1 MNSNLATDKPQLSL
15 DNNFIFSAIKQKLM
29 LLIEKKFHTV
39 FQKCF
44 LCPSAVLSGYLAK
57 FHLRYSF
64 IIKKYKSFLNSL
76 DSSINSAL
84 VIRLQVEIMM
94 ICQGKII
101 VICNQQY
108 QVYESCSSCF
118 TFTNTNID
126 KIICIWKTNQ
136 DNPNL

>member
-1 MNSNLATDKPQLSL
+1 
-15 DNNFIFSAIKQKLM
+15 M
-29 LLIEKKFHTV
+29 LFIEKKFQIV

-44 LCPSAVLSGYLAK
+44 LCPSAVPSSYFAK

-76 DSSINSAL
+76 GSSLNSAL

-101 VICNQQY
+101 VIY
-108 QVYESCSSCF
+108 AIS
-118 TFTNTNID
+118 NIKFMNHVEVVLHLQIPTLTKLFASAKPI
-126 KIICIWKTNQ
+126 KIIQICKMPVKQATFQKMI
-136 DNPNL
+136 L

>member
-1 MNSNLATDKPQLSL
+1 
-15 DNNFIFSAIKQKLM
+15 M
-29 LLIEKKFHTV
+29 LFIEKKFHIV

-44 LCPSAVLSGYLAK
+44 LCPSAVPSSYFAK

-76 DSSINSAL
+76 GSSIHSAL

-101 VICNQQY
+101 VIYAISNIKFMNHV
-108 QVYESCSSCF
+108 QVVLHLQIPTLTKLFASAKP
-118 TFTNTNID
+118 I
-126 KIICIWKTNQ
+126 KIIQICKMPGKQATFQKMI
-136 DNPNL
+136 L

>member
-1 MNSNLATDKPQLSL
+1 
-15 DNNFIFSAIKQKLM
+15 M
-29 LLIEKKFHTV
+29 LFIEKKFHIV
-39 FQKCF
+39 FQKFF
-44 LCPSAVLSGYLAK
+44 LCPSAVPSSYFAK
-57 FHLRYSF
+57 FHIRYSF

-76 DSSINSAL
+76 GSSIHSAL

-94 ICQGKII
+94 ICQGKTNCD
-101 VICNQQY
+101 ICNQQY

-126 KIICIWKTNQ
+126 KIICICKTNQ